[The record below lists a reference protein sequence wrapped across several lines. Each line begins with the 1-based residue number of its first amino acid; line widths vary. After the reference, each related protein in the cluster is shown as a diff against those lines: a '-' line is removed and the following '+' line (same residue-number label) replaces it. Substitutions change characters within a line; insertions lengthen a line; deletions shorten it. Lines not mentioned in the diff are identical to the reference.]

1 MAIDKH
7 QFAINSL
14 WKVLEQFSAKGI
26 SMLVS
31 IVLARILLPRDY
43 GLIAL
48 TSIFTN
54 LSDILIDG
62 GFSTA
67 LIQKESIDDYDYSA
81 VFSISF
87 LISSFLYAILFCVAP
102 FISVYYSSPE
112 LKNVLRVVG
121 LTFFL
126 QSFTAVRNGIVIRNM
141 QFRLLFVCNLVAS
154 ITSGLIGII
163 AAKSNFGVWALVL
176 QRLTLQIVLT
186 TLLFIKVKWRIRWRF
201 DWARIRQMLSFSLG
215 VVGSSLLNYMGG
227 SIFSVVIGRAYSL
240 TALGYYDKGSQLP
253 MQFSL
258 YTFGSM
264 SNVLLPTLASSQS
277 DLDRIKH
284 IVRKVV
290 GMTSFLII
298 PMMIG
303 LSLVSKELIVLL
315 FTSKWLP
322 AVRIMQCACLYYLA
336 TPYMLINIQVFFAL
350 GHSGLRVKTECIRL
364 FMMIVS
370 LMIFGFY
377 FHSSIESMAF
387 VSALIAVVVAIL
399 TFFEVNK
406 LIDYKLTELL
416 IDVRKPVI
424 ASILMGLT
432 IMAMEKSIPDNIIA
446 ALALKVGFG
455 VIIYGILALFFRM
468 SELND
473 IIQLLSKRD

>member
-1 MAIDKH
+1 
-7 QFAINSL
+7 
-14 WKVLEQFSAKGI
+14 
-26 SMLVS
+26 MLVS